1 MRNLRPRRLAAA
13 GLAALAVAGG
23 PALTTQV
30 DSAHAA
36 RARAAAKPAAAKNLA
51 ALTKRLAKMQ
61 SQVAALVA
69 KVAALEARAGGGA
82 AGPRGATGAQGPR
95 GTDGATG
102 AQGPGG
108 AEGARGPMGIQG
120 PQGIQGVKGDKGDP
134 GQTVVGSGGGAVGGI
149 FMATRDITV
158 TTGIVDSGIGPFTV
172 NCPINA
178 FAVGGGA
185 EVNTLA
191 GQVWWE
197 APVIDQM
204 TGGSS
209 GWQVALIRRTS
220 EPITA
225 RLYASCVT
233 VATP

>member
-1 MRNLRPRRLAAA
+1 
-13 GLAALAVAGG
+13 
-23 PALTTQV
+23 
-30 DSAHAA
+30 
-36 RARAAAKPAAAKNLA
+36 
-51 ALTKRLAKMQ
+51 
-61 SQVAALVA
+61 
-69 KVAALEARAGGGA
+69 
-82 AGPRGATGAQGPR
+82 
-95 GTDGATG
+95 
-102 AQGPGG
+102 
-108 AEGARGPMGIQG
+108 MGIQG